1 MPEEDGFG
9 FPQLC
14 AGLGMGWSHPVC
26 VGTRVGPVWD
36 LCGTCVGPV
45 WPGMAEGSGAWGWLE
60 HSLQR
65 LCEETPAKAEIQCSE
80 GAVAWTGLAPVPHP

>member
-1 MPEEDGFG
+1 MGLASPSSVLG
-9 FPQLC
+9 LAW
-14 AGLGMGWSHPVC
+14 AGAAQSAW
-26 VGTRVGPVWD
+26 GPVWD
-36 LCGTCVGPV
+36 LCGTRVGPV

-65 LCEETPAKAEIQCSE
+65 LCEETPAKAEIRCLE